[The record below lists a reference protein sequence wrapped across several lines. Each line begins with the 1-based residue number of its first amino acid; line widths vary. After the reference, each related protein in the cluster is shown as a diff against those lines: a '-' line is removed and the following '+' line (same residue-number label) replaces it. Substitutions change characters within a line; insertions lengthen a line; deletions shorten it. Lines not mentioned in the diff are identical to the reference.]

1 MRHMNYKIQTLLQ
14 EGVSISTLE
23 NLTSDQINVLY
34 ERAKKS
40 KKIETKEQDA
50 PKPIERTVTSRVKE
64 LPSGASVTV
73 GDSKIENKGGKTI
86 VTTTQEGEVTERSV
100 SKQQQKLMGLALSVK
115 KGDTPKSK
123 VSKKV
128 QDMSKDM
135 SKKDLKDFASTKHK
149 GLPKKKKSETKE
161 TVKNL
166 EESIMKLIENHL
178 PPTTTKSELLN
189 SIKKFK
195 R

>member
-1 MRHMNYKIQTLLQ
+1 MGHMNYKIQTLLQ
-14 EGVSISTLE
+14 EGVSVSFLE

-34 ERAKKS
+34 ERVKKS
-40 KKIETKEQDA
+40 NKKETKEQTSGGVLNISKTDTSAIQDA
-50 PKPIERTVTSRVKE
+50 KTKKEKFVTYETE
-64 LPSGASVTV
+64 LEE
-73 GDSKIENKGGKTI
+73 K
-86 VTTTQEGEVTERSV
+86 SV

-135 SKKDLKDFASTKHK
+135 VKQDLEDFASTKHK
-149 GLPKKKKSETKE
+149 GLPEKKKKESKE
-161 TVKNL
+161 NVKKL

-178 PPTTTKSELLN
+178 NPTTTKGDLLKT
-189 SIKKFK
+189 IKKFK

>member
-1 MRHMNYKIQTLLQ
+1 MGHMNYKIQTLLQ
-14 EGVSISTLE
+14 EGVSISFLE
-23 NLTSDQINVLY
+23 NLTSNQINVLY

-40 KKIETKEQDA
+40 KKETKE
-50 PKPIERTVTSRVKE
+50 ETSVTSTKYNLKDANDQKKFFEKVKTTD
-64 LPSGASVTV
+64 PDKVKMNPNDDTATV
-73 GDSKIENKGGKTI
+73 GEM
-86 VTTTQEGEVTERSV
+86 EMTERSV

-135 SKKDLKDFASTKHK
+135 FKKDLKDFASTKHK
-149 GLPKKKKSETKE
+149 GLPEKKKSESKE
-161 TVKNL
+161 NVKKL

-178 PPTTTKSELLN
+178 NPTTTKGDLLKT
-189 SIKKFK
+189 IKKFK

>member
-34 ERAKKS
+34 ERAKNS
-40 KKIETKEQDA
+40 KKKETKEA
-50 PKPIERTVTSRVKE
+50 TTKTVTSTTYSPDEAKGKSFQGITTVKPDGSIE
-64 LPSGASVTV
+64 VT
-73 GDSKIENKGGKTI
+73 K
-86 VTTTQEGEVTERSV
+86 EGEVTERSV

-135 SKKDLKDFASTKHK
+135 SKKDLEDFASTKHK

>member
-1 MRHMNYKIQTLLQ
+1 MNYKIEKLLHEGFSMKTLD
-14 EGVSISTLE
+14 TF
-23 NLTSDQINVLY
+23 TSNQIDVLY
-34 ERAKKS
+34 ERIKK
-40 KKIETKEQDA
+40 ETKEA
-50 PKPIERTVTSRVKE
+50 TTKTVTSTTYSADEAK
-64 LPSGASVTV
+64 
-73 GDSKIENKGGKTI
+73 GKTFKG
-86 VTTTQEGEVTERSV
+86 TTNVKPDGSVENISNEGEVTERAV

-128 QDMSKDM
+128 QDMSKKM
-135 SKKDLKDFASTKHK
+135 SKKDLEDFASTKHK
-149 GLPKKKKSETKE
+149 GLPSKKETNE

-189 SIKKFK
+189 SIKRFK